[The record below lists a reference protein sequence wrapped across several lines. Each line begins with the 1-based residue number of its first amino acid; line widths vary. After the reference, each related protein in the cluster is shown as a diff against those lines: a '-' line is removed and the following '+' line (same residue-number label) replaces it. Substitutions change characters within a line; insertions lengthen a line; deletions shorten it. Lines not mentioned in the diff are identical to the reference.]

1 VLQRQLKVSS
11 SIRQALL
18 QDIFGLLCSS
28 EAIKY
33 STKPHVLVLL
43 CKEVYACLETLP
55 LGFRDRMLRM

>member
-1 VLQRQLKVSS
+1 MSG

-33 STKPHVLVLL
+33 STKPHVLVLYR
-43 CKEVYACLETLP
+43 KEVYACLETLP
-55 LGFRDRMLRM
+55 